1 MDSLRELAS
10 SAIIRRVTAK
20 PTDPQVPAAH
30 RKRNRDR
37 RVAAL
42 SLDLVPAE
50 NQRAIRALN
59 QALLAG
65 ELHDAIALRLQSN
78 LLMPLAAL
86 LRSLIDTSVLC
97 ISDEQL
103 SE

>member
-1 MDSLRELAS
+1 MSEKKAKGWREKVKQRERVVG
-10 SAIIRRVTAK
+10 AIIQTVMTKRTSQ
-20 PTDPQVPAAH
+20 QVPAAH

-37 RVAAL
+37 RVGAL
-42 SLDLVPAE
+42 SIDLVPAE

-65 ELHDAIALRLQSN
+65 ELHDTMVLCLQSN

-86 LRSLIDTSVLC
+86 
-97 ISDEQL
+97 
-103 SE
+103 